1 MRIDVLSLFP
11 DMFTPLTQS
20 IIGKALERELLQFNV
35 VDFRD
40 YSHDKHHHVD
50 DTPYGGGAG
59 MLLRPEPIFEA
70 MDALDAAAPGPRRV
84 ILLDPAGR
92 KFDHV
97 AAKELAQES
106 HLVFICGHYEGYD
119 ERIRSLVTDEF
130 SIGDFVLTGG
140 ELPAM
145 MMIDATVR
153 FLPGVLGNAES
164 AATDSFENGLLNYPE
179 YTRPASYR
187 NMDVPFVLQNGDHGK
202 IARWRLKESLRRTLQ
217 RRPDLLADVTL
228 DKDGQKL
235 LREVRGEEAG
245 RLADR
250 EREDE

>member
-1 MRIDVLSLFP
+1 
-11 DMFTPLTQS
+11 
-20 IIGKALERELLQFNV
+20 
-35 VDFRD
+35 
-40 YSHDKHHHVD
+40 
-50 DTPYGGGAG
+50 
-59 MLLRPEPIFEA
+59 
-70 MDALDAAAPGPRRV
+70 
-84 ILLDPAGR
+84 
-92 KFDHV
+92 
-97 AAKELAQES
+97 
-106 HLVFICGHYEGYD
+106 
-119 ERIRSLVTDEF
+119 
-130 SIGDFVLTGG
+130 
-140 ELPAM
+140 M

-187 NMDVPFVLQNGDHGK
+187 DMDVPFVLQNGDHGK

-245 RLADR
+245 RLADC